1 MNLELEKFVG
11 ELQQLRAKV
20 KKQKRVIDE
29 LNNSVNEEKRL
40 LTEDKK

>member
-29 LNNSVNEEKRL
+29 LNDSVNEEKRL